1 MRHYEVTLIVHPDQ
15 SSQVT
20 TMIEKYKELI
30 TSGGGIVHRDED
42 WGRKHLAYPI
52 NKIYK
57 AHYLMMNIECDK
69 ETLDKL
75 NYNFRFNDAILRNL
89 VISKKEAI
97 TEPSIMITEADKEKV
112 KDQGKEKAK
121 VQDSDQ
127 KQEKVMAKKQ
137 VTKRRKFQIPINRF
151 CRFTTAGVKEIDYK
165 DVETLL
171 KNIDQSGKITP
182 SRITGTSAKFQRQL
196 TTAIKRARFL
206 ALIPYTDKHKKQEAL
221 CK

>member
-30 TSGGGIVHRDED
+30 TTGGGVVHRDED

-89 VISKKEAI
+89 IISKKEAI
-97 TEPSIMITEADKEKV
+97 TAPSIMVTEADNDKV
-112 KDQGKEKAK
+112 KEPSKEKATA
-121 VQDSDQ
+121 QDSAQ
-127 KQEKVMAKKQ
+127 K
-137 VTKRRKFQIPINRF
+137 
-151 CRFTTAGVKEIDYK
+151 
-165 DVETLL
+165 
-171 KNIDQSGKITP
+171 
-182 SRITGTSAKFQRQL
+182 
-196 TTAIKRARFL
+196 
-206 ALIPYTDKHKKQEAL
+206 
-221 CK
+221 

>member
-69 ETLDKL
+69 EILDKL

-89 VISKKEAI
+89 IISKKGAI

-127 KQEKVMAKKQ
+127 K
-137 VTKRRKFQIPINRF
+137 
-151 CRFTTAGVKEIDYK
+151 
-165 DVETLL
+165 
-171 KNIDQSGKITP
+171 
-182 SRITGTSAKFQRQL
+182 
-196 TTAIKRARFL
+196 
-206 ALIPYTDKHKKQEAL
+206 
-221 CK
+221 

>member
-15 SSQVT
+15 STQAT
-20 TMIEKYKELI
+20 TMIDKYKELI
-30 TSGGGIVHRDED
+30 TSGGGIVHREED

-89 VISKKEAI
+89 IISKSEAI
-97 TEPSIMITEADKEKV
+97 TEPSIMVTEADKEKV
-112 KDQGKEKAK
+112 KDQGKVKAT

-127 KQEKVMAKKQ
+127 K
-137 VTKRRKFQIPINRF
+137 
-151 CRFTTAGVKEIDYK
+151 
-165 DVETLL
+165 
-171 KNIDQSGKITP
+171 
-182 SRITGTSAKFQRQL
+182 
-196 TTAIKRARFL
+196 
-206 ALIPYTDKHKKQEAL
+206 
-221 CK
+221 

>member
-30 TSGGGIVHRDED
+30 TTGGGIVHREED

-69 ETLDKL
+69 DTLDKL

-89 VISKKEAI
+89 IISRPQAI
-97 TEPSIMITEADKEKV
+97 TEPSIMVTEAEKDKV
-112 KDQGKEKAK
+112 KDQGKEKATAE
-121 VQDSDQ
+121 DSDQ
-127 KQEKVMAKKQ
+127 
-137 VTKRRKFQIPINRF
+137 N
-151 CRFTTAGVKEIDYK
+151 
-165 DVETLL
+165 
-171 KNIDQSGKITP
+171 
-182 SRITGTSAKFQRQL
+182 
-196 TTAIKRARFL
+196 
-206 ALIPYTDKHKKQEAL
+206 
-221 CK
+221 

>member
-30 TSGGGIVHRDED
+30 TTGGGVVHRDED

-89 VISKKEAI
+89 IISKKEAI
-97 TEPSIMITEADKEKV
+97 TEPSIMVTEADKDKV
-112 KDQGKEKAK
+112 KEPSKEKAT
-121 VQDSDQ
+121 VQESDQ
-127 KQEKVMAKKQ
+127 K
-137 VTKRRKFQIPINRF
+137 
-151 CRFTTAGVKEIDYK
+151 
-165 DVETLL
+165 
-171 KNIDQSGKITP
+171 
-182 SRITGTSAKFQRQL
+182 
-196 TTAIKRARFL
+196 
-206 ALIPYTDKHKKQEAL
+206 
-221 CK
+221 

>member
-30 TSGGGIVHRDED
+30 TTGGGIVHREED

-89 VISKKEAI
+89 IISRPEAV
-97 TEPSIMITEADKEKV
+97 TEPSIMVTEAEKDKV
-112 KDQGKEKAK
+112 KDQGKEKATAEN
-121 VQDSDQ
+121 SDQ
-127 KQEKVMAKKQ
+127 
-137 VTKRRKFQIPINRF
+137 N
-151 CRFTTAGVKEIDYK
+151 
-165 DVETLL
+165 
-171 KNIDQSGKITP
+171 
-182 SRITGTSAKFQRQL
+182 
-196 TTAIKRARFL
+196 
-206 ALIPYTDKHKKQEAL
+206 
-221 CK
+221 

>member
-30 TSGGGIVHRDED
+30 TSGGGIVHRNED

-89 VISKKEAI
+89 IISKKEAI
-97 TEPSIMITEADKEKV
+97 TEPSIMVTEADKEKV
-112 KDQGKEKAK
+112 KDQSKEKAT
-121 VQDSDQ
+121 VQGSDQ
-127 KQEKVMAKKQ
+127 K
-137 VTKRRKFQIPINRF
+137 
-151 CRFTTAGVKEIDYK
+151 
-165 DVETLL
+165 
-171 KNIDQSGKITP
+171 
-182 SRITGTSAKFQRQL
+182 
-196 TTAIKRARFL
+196 
-206 ALIPYTDKHKKQEAL
+206 
-221 CK
+221 

>member
-1 MRHYEVTLIVHPDQ
+1 
-15 SSQVT
+15 
-20 TMIEKYKELI
+20 MIEKYKELI

-89 VISKKEAI
+89 IISKKEAI
-97 TEPSIMITEADKEKV
+97 TEPSIMVTEADKDKV
-112 KDQGKEKAK
+112 QRPSKEKAT

-127 KQEKVMAKKQ
+127 K
-137 VTKRRKFQIPINRF
+137 
-151 CRFTTAGVKEIDYK
+151 
-165 DVETLL
+165 
-171 KNIDQSGKITP
+171 
-182 SRITGTSAKFQRQL
+182 
-196 TTAIKRARFL
+196 
-206 ALIPYTDKHKKQEAL
+206 
-221 CK
+221 

>member
-89 VISKKEAI
+89 IISKKGAI

-112 KDQGKEKAK
+112 KDQSKEKAK

-127 KQEKVMAKKQ
+127 K
-137 VTKRRKFQIPINRF
+137 
-151 CRFTTAGVKEIDYK
+151 
-165 DVETLL
+165 
-171 KNIDQSGKITP
+171 
-182 SRITGTSAKFQRQL
+182 
-196 TTAIKRARFL
+196 
-206 ALIPYTDKHKKQEAL
+206 
-221 CK
+221 

>member
-89 VISKKEAI
+89 IISKKEAI
-97 TEPSIMITEADKEKV
+97 TEPSIMVTEADKEKV
-112 KDQGKEKAK
+112 KDQSKEKAT
-121 VQDSDQ
+121 VQGSDQ
-127 KQEKVMAKKQ
+127 K
-137 VTKRRKFQIPINRF
+137 
-151 CRFTTAGVKEIDYK
+151 
-165 DVETLL
+165 
-171 KNIDQSGKITP
+171 
-182 SRITGTSAKFQRQL
+182 
-196 TTAIKRARFL
+196 
-206 ALIPYTDKHKKQEAL
+206 
-221 CK
+221 

>member
-15 SSQVT
+15 STQVT

-30 TSGGGIVHRDED
+30 TTGGGIVHREED

-89 VISKKEAI
+89 IISRKGAI
-97 TEPSIMITEADKEKV
+97 TGPSIMMMEANKDQDKKKVSDKEKV
-112 KDQGKEKAK
+112 TA
-121 VQDSDQ
+121 QDSD
-127 KQEKVMAKKQ
+127 EK
-137 VTKRRKFQIPINRF
+137 
-151 CRFTTAGVKEIDYK
+151 
-165 DVETLL
+165 
-171 KNIDQSGKITP
+171 
-182 SRITGTSAKFQRQL
+182 
-196 TTAIKRARFL
+196 
-206 ALIPYTDKHKKQEAL
+206 
-221 CK
+221 

>member
-30 TSGGGIVHRDED
+30 TNGGGVVHRDED

-89 VISKKEAI
+89 IISKKEAI
-97 TEPSIMITEADKEKV
+97 TEPSIMVTEADKDKV
-112 KDQGKEKAK
+112 KEPSKEKATA
-121 VQDSDQ
+121 QDSAQ
-127 KQEKVMAKKQ
+127 K
-137 VTKRRKFQIPINRF
+137 
-151 CRFTTAGVKEIDYK
+151 
-165 DVETLL
+165 
-171 KNIDQSGKITP
+171 
-182 SRITGTSAKFQRQL
+182 
-196 TTAIKRARFL
+196 
-206 ALIPYTDKHKKQEAL
+206 
-221 CK
+221 

>member
-30 TSGGGIVHRDED
+30 TTGGGIVHREED

-69 ETLDKL
+69 DTLDKL

-89 VISKKEAI
+89 IISRPEAI
-97 TEPSIMITEADKEKV
+97 TEPSIMVTEAEKDKV
-112 KDQGKEKAK
+112 KNQSKEKATAE
-121 VQDSDQ
+121 DSDQ
-127 KQEKVMAKKQ
+127 K
-137 VTKRRKFQIPINRF
+137 
-151 CRFTTAGVKEIDYK
+151 
-165 DVETLL
+165 
-171 KNIDQSGKITP
+171 
-182 SRITGTSAKFQRQL
+182 
-196 TTAIKRARFL
+196 
-206 ALIPYTDKHKKQEAL
+206 
-221 CK
+221 

>member
-30 TSGGGIVHRDED
+30 TTGGGVVHRDED

-89 VISKKEAI
+89 IISKKEAI
-97 TEPSIMITEADKEKV
+97 TEPSIMVTEADKEKV
-112 KDQGKEKAK
+112 KDQSKEKAT
-121 VQDSDQ
+121 VQGSDQ
-127 KQEKVMAKKQ
+127 K
-137 VTKRRKFQIPINRF
+137 
-151 CRFTTAGVKEIDYK
+151 
-165 DVETLL
+165 
-171 KNIDQSGKITP
+171 
-182 SRITGTSAKFQRQL
+182 
-196 TTAIKRARFL
+196 
-206 ALIPYTDKHKKQEAL
+206 
-221 CK
+221 

>member
-30 TSGGGIVHRDED
+30 TTGGGVVHWDED
-42 WGRKHLAYPI
+42 WGRKHLAYQI

-89 VISKKEAI
+89 IISKKEAI
-97 TEPSIMITEADKEKV
+97 TVPSIMVTEADKDKV
-112 KDQGKEKAK
+112 KEPSKAK
-121 VQDSDQ
+121 ATVQDSDQ
-127 KQEKVMAKKQ
+127 K
-137 VTKRRKFQIPINRF
+137 
-151 CRFTTAGVKEIDYK
+151 
-165 DVETLL
+165 
-171 KNIDQSGKITP
+171 
-182 SRITGTSAKFQRQL
+182 
-196 TTAIKRARFL
+196 
-206 ALIPYTDKHKKQEAL
+206 
-221 CK
+221 

>member
-30 TSGGGIVHRDED
+30 TTGGGIVHREED

-69 ETLDKL
+69 DTLDKL

-89 VISKKEAI
+89 IISRPEAI
-97 TEPSIMITEADKEKV
+97 TDPSIMVTEAEKDKV
-112 KDQGKEKAK
+112 KDQGKEKATAK
-121 VQDSDQ
+121 DSDQ
-127 KQEKVMAKKQ
+127 K
-137 VTKRRKFQIPINRF
+137 
-151 CRFTTAGVKEIDYK
+151 
-165 DVETLL
+165 
-171 KNIDQSGKITP
+171 
-182 SRITGTSAKFQRQL
+182 
-196 TTAIKRARFL
+196 
-206 ALIPYTDKHKKQEAL
+206 
-221 CK
+221 